1 MPTGLPSRKPFGQR
15 RRRQEGQAGHLKRPP
30 PLRVTLVARLCQ
42 LTCSRWRCANRQAPG
57 RARATRQQ
65 TLTPLRRRRPSVR
78 VRQAVEAGIFGPSLA
93 SAVEGELLMTAARD
107 GTLSLWT
114 MGGIHIGTF
123 TQGTWKV
130 GEGVSYGA
138 RRSAGSTT
146 RHAVGS
152 TRNAARQ
159 STAAGQCS
167 RAAPLPPS

>member
-1 MPTGLPSRKPFGQR
+1 M
-15 RRRQEGQAGHLKRPP
+15 
-30 PLRVTLVARLCQ
+30 ARLCR
-42 LTCSRWRCANRQAPG
+42 LTCSRWRC
-57 RARATRQQ
+57 RQQ
-65 TLTPLRRRRPSVR
+65 TGTRQGKGDKAADADAPAPAPAVSASAA
-78 VRQAVEAGIFGPSLA
+78 QAVEAGIFGPSSSA

-130 GEGVSYGA
+130 GEGHLGA